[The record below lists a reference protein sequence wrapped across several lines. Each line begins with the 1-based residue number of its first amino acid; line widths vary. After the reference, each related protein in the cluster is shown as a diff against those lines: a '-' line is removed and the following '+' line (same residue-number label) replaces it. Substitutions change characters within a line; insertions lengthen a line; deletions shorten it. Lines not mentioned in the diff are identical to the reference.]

1 MYDIVQSI
9 SVRTRIMVMP
19 LGLVVCFAVIS

>member
-9 SVRTRIMVMP
+9 AFSWW
-19 LGLVVCFAVIS
+19 